1 MLLLIVFLF
10 QSTGNNPL
18 LASLSMVIITVV
30 AFSFGFASSPD
41 VRPPLTLP
49 WTKTV
54 RPVLLPLGISVSALI
69 YDAIESHHTVSDYIC
84 SGILVIWA
92 FLVSVWLLGAF
103 AARKTD
109 LHYQSKS
116 RKWHN
121 AWKKYHHFEEEKEET

>member
-41 VRPPLTLP
+41 VPPLTLP